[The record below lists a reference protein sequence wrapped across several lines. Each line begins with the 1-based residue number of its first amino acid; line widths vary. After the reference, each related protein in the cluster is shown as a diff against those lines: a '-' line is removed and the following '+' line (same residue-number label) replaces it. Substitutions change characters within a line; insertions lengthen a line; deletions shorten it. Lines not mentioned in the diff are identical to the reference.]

1 MNKTI
6 VMLEI
11 IEHICYDDNPIHDTY
26 ILETEDLEHFEE
38 NIKASYMEHL
48 KSNGYKTIEEGK
60 EEGFYFGNQFR
71 DMLPLLAEK
80 YGIKPVY
87 HADFCAD
94 FDNIW
99 DW

>member
-6 VMLEI
+6 VMLEV

-26 ILETEDLEHFEE
+26 ILETADPEHFEE
-38 NIKASYMEHL
+38 NIRTAYMEHL
-48 KSNGYKTIEEGK
+48 KNNDYKTIEEGK
-60 EEGFYFGNQFR
+60 QEGFYFGNQVR
-71 DMLPLLAEK
+71 NMLPLLKEK
-80 YGIKPVY
+80 YGIKEIE
-87 HADFCAD
+87 HLDFCAD